1 MIFLDYLFINIKE
14 KFDLRNKIPK
24 KFKHKFQADDPKF
37 DQTEMLKNKY
47 TQLVD
52 SSVGRALS
60 FSHEGP
66 QFKSGYGHLFVSLL
80 ICDLIDC

>member
-1 MIFLDYLFINIKE
+1 V
-14 KFDLRNKIPK
+14 
-24 KFKHKFQADDPKF
+24 
-37 DQTEMLKNKY
+37 
-47 TQLVD
+47 VD

-66 QFKSGYGHLFVSLL
+66 LFKYLRRHLLVLLL